1 MRYLDLSKSE
11 TEGTTVVG
19 AGADVGSYLIVIEF

>member
-11 TEGTTVVG
+11 TESRTVVG
-19 AGADVGSYLIVIEF
+19 AGPDMRSYLIVTEF